1 MRGGRARALGNDV
14 SAPVARL
21 EATYILPLR
30 VDGES
35 SPEWLDDL
43 SEYLTWLAD
52 RLEVLV
58 VDGSPAGAFAQHHA
72 RWAGRVGHV
81 PPDADQLTLNGKV
94 GGVLTG
100 VRLAHSERL
109 VIADE
114 DVRYDDGS
122 LRRLIGRLAEAEV
135 VRPQNHFVPMP
146 WHARWDTP
154 RILINRMTGGDW
166 PGTLGVRRSLLV
178 AAGGYDGAVLF
189 ENLELVRTIRAL
201 GGRELVAFDLYV
213 SRRPPEA
220 GHFWSQRVRQAY
232 DEFARPLRLAAW
244 LALLPGGILLT
255 ARRWWAAALA
265 VLFAATALAEA
276 GRRRAGGRAVFS
288 VSASLMTPLW
298 LLERSIAAWLAVG
311 ARLFLGGMPYR
322 GGILSRAAT
331 PSRVLELRHAAMRAE
346 ARWTSA

>member
-1 MRGGRARALGNDV
+1 V
-14 SAPVARL
+14 SPPVARL

-81 PPDADQLTLNGKV
+81 PPDAEQLTLNGKV

-146 WHARWDTP
+146 WHARWDTA
-154 RILINRMTGGDW
+154 RTLLNRAAGADY
-166 PGTLGVRRSLLV
+166 PGTLVVRR
-178 AAGGYDGAVLF
+178 AAFLKSNGYCGAVLF
-189 ENLELVRTIRAL
+189 ENLELIRTLKAHGAREIVASDVYVRRL
-201 GGRELVAFDLYV
+201 
-213 SRRPPEA
+213 PPPA
-220 GHFWSQRVRQAY
+220 GHFRRQRVRQAY
-232 DEFARPLRLAAW
+232 DSLAQPGRLAIELSLLPTLAMALAGRSGRSVVAVIAVASVVLAEVGRRRHCGSTVFSADAALWAPLWTVERAVCIW
-244 LALLPGGILLT
+244 LALAWRACGG
-255 ARRWWAAALA
+255 
-265 VLFAATALAEA
+265 VPYA
-276 GRRRAGGRAVFS
+276 GRRLRCAAHPTRRLSGSGCPEECCSCDVAVR
-288 VSASLMTPLW
+288 SASVLGMT
-298 LLERSIAAWLAVG
+298 S
-311 ARLFLGGMPYR
+311 
-322 GGILSRAAT
+322 
-331 PSRVLELRHAAMRAE
+331 
-346 ARWTSA
+346 